1 MSSRI
6 VGSRGDASE
15 SSQKYARSL
24 VGEAIAL
31 VLWLHEDQLELANL
45 RQDLVDEWIA
55 AGSGMRRRVRL
66 FLVWL
71 ARSSVTSRLTVAWD
85 DRVPTREAITDEQ
98 RFATLRRLLHDQ
110 DIDLRDRFA
119 GSVLLLYGRPIT
131 KIAGLRTA
139 DIDSTADGTVTLRLG
154 RGATPLHERSAR
166 SRSPYETGSYAGPRR
181 KAGCCPVG
189 TPDSTSQPTRCCSDS
204 SATGSTAA
212 AEAGTRRC
220 SLWPRGSQ
228 RRSSL
233 SGSGSIKAARRSGPS
248 RRRDLRR
255 LRRRPPSRA
264 VVTWQPRP
272 QRACARG

>member
-154 RGATPLHERSAR
+154 RGATPLPRAARHDRARPTRPAATPDRDGRLAVARSAR
-166 SRSPYETGSYAGPRR
+166 RTAHHSRYAAAATQAPRDRLQPRR
-181 KAGCCPVG
+181 PA
-189 TPDSTSQPTRCCSDS
+189 
-204 SATGSTAA
+204 
-212 AEAGTRRC
+212 
-220 SLWPRGSQ
+220 RG
-228 RRSSL
+228 
-233 SGSGSIKAARRSGPS
+233 AARSGRAAPS
-248 RRRDLRR
+248 AD
-255 LRRRPPSRA
+255 
-264 VVTWQPRP
+264 PR
-272 QRACARG
+272 